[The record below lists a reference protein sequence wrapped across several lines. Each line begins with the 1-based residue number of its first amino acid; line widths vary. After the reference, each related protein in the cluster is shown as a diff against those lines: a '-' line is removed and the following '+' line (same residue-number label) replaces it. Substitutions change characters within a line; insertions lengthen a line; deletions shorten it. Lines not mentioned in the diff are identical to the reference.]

1 VTTAWF
7 QCESGASGDML
18 LGALL
23 DAGAPL
29 ETVQAAV
36 DAVGTEPVT
45 LHPEP
50 AIRGGLAATHVR
62 VRTSETAVVRTW
74 ANLRGLLEDAD
85 LPDPVRTL
93 ALDVFARLARAEAH
107 AHRTSPDQVHFH
119 EVGALD
125 AVADVVGTAAAL
137 HALHVTDAAASQVA
151 VGQGMVRSAHGLLP
165 VPTPA
170 VVALLEE
177 AGAPVHSGDEP
188 YELCTPTGAALLAA
202 TVRTWG
208 GLPPGRIVGSGT
220 GAGTRE
226 LESRPNVLRV
236 VLLEPGLA
244 PVPGQG
250 EHDGARASVVLETNV
265 DDLDQR
271 LWPGVL
277 ARLIEAGAVD
287 AWLTPIL
294 MKKGR
299 PAYTLSALVPAD
311 AVPAVRRVVFVETSA
326 IGVRLHPVAKHALDR
341 DFVVVQVDGMD
352 VRVKTAT
359 LDGAVVN
366 VQPEYDDV
374 AAVASQ
380 SGRPAKAVLA
390 DAVAAA
396 QAVLS
401 SGVDG

>member
-1 VTTAWF
+1 
-7 QCESGASGDML
+7 
-18 LGALL
+18 
-23 DAGAPL
+23 
-29 ETVQAAV
+29 
-36 DAVGTEPVT
+36 
-45 LHPEP
+45 
-50 AIRGGLAATHVR
+50 
-62 VRTSETAVVRTW
+62 
-74 ANLRGLLEDAD
+74 
-85 LPDPVRTL
+85 
-93 ALDVFARLARAEAH
+93 
-107 AHRTSPDQVHFH
+107 
-119 EVGALD
+119 
-125 AVADVVGTAAAL
+125 
-137 HALHVTDAAASQVA
+137 
-151 VGQGMVRSAHGLLP
+151 

-177 AGAPVHSGDEP
+177 AGAPVYSGDEP

-202 TVRTWG
+202 TVRSWG
-208 GLPPGRIVGSGT
+208 GLPAGRIVGSGT

-236 VLLEPGLA
+236 VLLEPVEGPGAGPTAEDAA
-244 PVPGQG
+244 P
-250 EHDGARASVVLETNV
+250 ASVVLETNV

-299 PAYTLSALVPAD
+299 PAYTLSALVPSD

-341 DFVVVQVDGMD
+341 DFVVVQVDGID
-352 VRVKTAT
+352 VRVKMAT

-374 AAVASQ
+374 AAVASVT
-380 SGRPAKAVLA
+380 GRPAKAVLT

-396 QAVLS
+396 QAVLAT
-401 SGVDG
+401 GVDG

>member
-29 ETVQAAV
+29 HVVQQAV
-36 DAVGTEPVT
+36 DAVGTERVT

-50 AIRGGLAATHVR
+50 TVRAGLAATYVR
-62 VRTSETAVVRTW
+62 VRAAETAVVRTW
-74 ANLRGLLEDAD
+74 ANLRGLLEAAD
-85 LPDPVRTL
+85 LDEAVRAL

-107 AHRTSPDQVHFH
+107 AHRTSPEQVHFH

-137 HALHVTDAAASQVA
+137 HALGVTDAASSAIA

-208 GLPPGRIVGSGT
+208 GLPAGRIVGAGT

-236 VLLEPGLA
+236 VLVEPSQTSADPVDPGGA
-244 PVPGQG
+244 P
-250 EHDGARASVVLETNV
+250 VVLETNV

-299 PAYTLSALVPAD
+299 PAYTLSALVPVE
-311 AVPAVRRVVFVETSA
+311 AVAAVRRVVFVETSS
-326 IGVRLHPVAKHALDR
+326 IGVREHTVAKHALDR
-341 DFVVVQVDGMD
+341 DVAVVQVDGYD
-352 VRVKTAT
+352 VRVKTAR

-374 AAVASQ
+374 AAVAVAT
-380 SGRPAKAVLA
+380 GRPAKAVLA

-396 QAVLS
+396 QSHLS
-401 SGVDG
+401 AGTPE

>member
-1 VTTAWF
+1 MTTAWF

-29 ETVQAAV
+29 DTVQAAV

-50 AIRGGLAATHVR
+50 AVRAGLAATHVR
-62 VRTSETAVVRTW
+62 VRASETAVVRTW

-85 LPDPVRTL
+85 LADPVRAL
-93 ALDVFARLARAEAH
+93 ALDVFARLARAEAQ

-137 HALHVTDAAASQVA
+137 HALGVTAAAASPVA

-202 TVRTWG
+202 TVRVWG

-236 VLLEPGLA
+236 VLLEPVEPGAA
-244 PVPGQG
+244 PTG
-250 EHDGARASVVLETNV
+250 EDATPSSVVLETNV

-311 AVPAVRRVVFVETSA
+311 AVAAVRRVVFVETSA
-326 IGVRLHPVAKHALDR
+326 IGVRLHAVAKHALDR
-341 DFVVVQVDGMD
+341 DFVVVQVDGID

-359 LDGAVVN
+359 LDGVVVN

-374 AAVASQ
+374 AAVASVT
-380 SGRPAKAVLA
+380 GRPAKAVLA

-396 QAVLS
+396 QAMLAT
-401 SGVDG
+401 GVDG